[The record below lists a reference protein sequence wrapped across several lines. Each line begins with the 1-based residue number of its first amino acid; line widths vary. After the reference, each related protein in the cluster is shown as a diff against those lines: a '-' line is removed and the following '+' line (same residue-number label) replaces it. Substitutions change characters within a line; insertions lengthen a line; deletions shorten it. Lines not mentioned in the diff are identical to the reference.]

1 MFSIGQHVIHPGQ
14 GVCTVVGFRDDTP
27 QPMLLLEAKQG
38 HAQTILMYPVAQADR
53 LHAAI
58 SQQDAEH
65 LLSHY
70 DELECDTFTERNS
83 SLEETHFKQQ
93 LKLGAPETVRVAK
106 TMMHRIRQAEEA
118 DKKPSSYYMR
128 VLKEAKRRSIEEFA
142 VALGVTEE
150 AAEARLAQAA
160 LNEPIRA
167 KNHHKGDRHLCG
179 GFFVLVVLVV
189 FILSDTCEHKES
201 FMAEPLSAGI
211 TRDRAFELLNEHN
224 KDPFHITHGET
235 VEGTMRYFARE
246 FDPENEE
253 FWGIVGLLHDL
264 DWEEHEDDPMNHTI
278 YAAEILEG
286 EGASPDLIRAIQ
298 THTSDFNTSLPKPE
312 LQMEKILFAC
322 DELTGLIG
330 AAVIMRPSKSVMDF
344 TTKSLK
350 KKFKDKRFAAGCSRD
365 VITQGAEMLGWE
377 LPELFDRTIAAMQSF
392 APDRDTFQA

>member
-1 MFSIGQHVIHPGQ
+1 MPVCLQIMQALKMHKGVDELCLLSNTLTYQSCVLFLHKVRVCARQRVILDIRKFVCLGGSMFSIGQHVIHPGQ

-160 LNEPIRA
+160 LN
-167 KNHHKGDRHLCG
+167 
-179 GFFVLVVLVV
+179 
-189 FILSDTCEHKES
+189 
-201 FMAEPLSAGI
+201 
-211 TRDRAFELLNEHN
+211 
-224 KDPFHITHGET
+224 
-235 VEGTMRYFARE
+235 
-246 FDPENEE
+246 
-253 FWGIVGLLHDL
+253 
-264 DWEEHEDDPMNHTI
+264 
-278 YAAEILEG
+278 
-286 EGASPDLIRAIQ
+286 
-298 THTSDFNTSLPKPE
+298 
-312 LQMEKILFAC
+312 
-322 DELTGLIG
+322 
-330 AAVIMRPSKSVMDF
+330 
-344 TTKSLK
+344 
-350 KKFKDKRFAAGCSRD
+350 
-365 VITQGAEMLGWE
+365 
-377 LPELFDRTIAAMQSF
+377 
-392 APDRDTFQA
+392 

>member
-27 QPMLLLEAKQG
+27 QPMLLLETKQG

-142 VALGVTEE
+142 VALGVTEDVTKMPVLRPLIGTDKVE
-150 AAEARLAQAA
+150 I
-160 LNEPIRA
+160 IR
-167 KNHHKGDRHLCG
+167 
-179 GFFVLVVLVV
+179 
-189 FILSDTCEHKES
+189 
-201 FMAEPLSAGI
+201 M
-211 TRDRAFELLNEHN
+211 
-224 KDPFHITHGET
+224 
-235 VEGTMRYFARE
+235 ARE
-246 FDPENEE
+246 IGTYETSILPYEDCCTVFTPRHPATRPVLEDVVKAESVLD
-253 FWGIVGLLHDL
+253 IDGLV
-264 DWEEHEDDPMNHTI
+264 TK
-278 YAAEILEG
+278 ALEG
-286 EGASPDLIRAIQ
+286 ETWVRV
-298 THTSDFNTSLPKPE
+298 KP
-312 LQMEKILFAC
+312 Q
-322 DELTGLIG
+322 
-330 AAVIMRPSKSVMDF
+330 
-344 TTKSLK
+344 
-350 KKFKDKRFAAGCSRD
+350 
-365 VITQGAEMLGWE
+365 Q
-377 LPELFDRTIAAMQSF
+377 
-392 APDRDTFQA
+392 

>member
-27 QPMLLLEAKQG
+27 QPMLLLETKQG

-118 DKKPSSYYMR
+118 DKKPRSYYMR

-150 AAEARLAQAA
+150 DAEARLARAA
-160 LNEPIRA
+160 LN
-167 KNHHKGDRHLCG
+167 
-179 GFFVLVVLVV
+179 
-189 FILSDTCEHKES
+189 
-201 FMAEPLSAGI
+201 
-211 TRDRAFELLNEHN
+211 
-224 KDPFHITHGET
+224 
-235 VEGTMRYFARE
+235 
-246 FDPENEE
+246 
-253 FWGIVGLLHDL
+253 
-264 DWEEHEDDPMNHTI
+264 
-278 YAAEILEG
+278 
-286 EGASPDLIRAIQ
+286 
-298 THTSDFNTSLPKPE
+298 
-312 LQMEKILFAC
+312 
-322 DELTGLIG
+322 
-330 AAVIMRPSKSVMDF
+330 
-344 TTKSLK
+344 
-350 KKFKDKRFAAGCSRD
+350 
-365 VITQGAEMLGWE
+365 
-377 LPELFDRTIAAMQSF
+377 
-392 APDRDTFQA
+392 